1 MWERKK
7 ISFAVLVMIILTY
20 GWLVPEAV
28 AQTKSS
34 VPKPQNKLVLGE
46 GAVRDLILLM
56 EPDKNG
62 KISKQEWLRFM
73 GEAFD
78 RLDPKKTGE
87 LNLKELPRREPA
99 THVRYSDLGK

>member
-1 MWERKK
+1 M
-7 ISFAVLVMIILTY
+7 
-20 GWLVPEAV
+20 
-28 AQTKSS
+28 
-34 VPKPQNKLVLGE
+34 PKPQNKLVLGE

-87 LNLKELPRREPA
+87 LNLKELPRQEPA